1 MNTKIYLACP
11 MKPLYRESEQRI
23 ASILRFRGYNVY
35 FPAEY
40 KVPDA
45 WDLPNHM
52 WGQAVFEHDIEELD
66 AADIVVVLY
75 YGQETATGS
84 IWEAGYACG
93 KGKKVILVE
102 MIGGI
107 KDSLM
112 IFNGA
117 YAVLQGEKELE
128 RYDLINGERV
138 FTNTE
143 QI

>member
-1 MNTKIYLACP
+1 

-23 ASILRFRGYNVY
+23 ASILRFHGYNVY

-52 WGQAVFEHDIEELD
+52 WGLAVFEHDIEELD
-66 AADIVVVLY
+66 AADIVIVLY

-107 KDSLM
+107 FHGNQRNIHIRHRARLPFDRNGLPIRCCGSLPAPRRR
-112 IFNGA
+112 IC
-117 YAVLQGEKELE
+117 
-128 RYDLINGERV
+128 RR
-138 FTNTE
+138 
-143 QI
+143 

>member
-11 MKPLYRESEQRI
+11 MKPFYRESEKRI
-23 ASILRFRGYNVY
+23 VNILRYRGFNVY

-40 KVPDA
+40 KVLDA

-66 AADIVVVLY
+66 AADIVIVLY

-117 YAVLQGEKELE
+117 YSVLQGEKELE

>member
-1 MNTKIYLACP
+1 MNIKVYVACP
-11 MKPLYRESEQRI
+11 MNPAYRESEQRVVTT
-23 ASILRFRGYNVY
+23 LRLRGYNVY
-35 FPAEY
+35 FPAEF

-45 WDLPNHM
+45 WSLPNPE
-52 WGQAVFEHDIEELD
+52 WGKAVYDNDIEELNM
-66 AADIVVVLY
+66 ADVLVLLY

-84 IWEAGYACG
+84 IWEAGYACA

-102 MIGGI
+102 MLGGI

-128 RYDLINGERV
+128 HYDLINGEPK

>member
-1 MNTKIYLACP
+1 MNNKVYLACP
-11 MKPLYRESEQRI
+11 MKPSYRESEKRI
-23 ASILRFRGYNVY
+23 AKILRFRGYNVY

-45 WDLPNHM
+45 WELPNHM
-52 WGQAVFEHDIEELD
+52 WGRAVFEHDMEELD
-66 AADIVVVLY
+66 NADVVVVLY

-84 IWEAGYACG
+84 IWEAGYAYG

-102 MIGGI
+102 MLGGI

-128 RYDLINGERV
+128 QYDLIYGEHK

>member
-1 MNTKIYLACP
+1 MNPIY
-11 MKPLYRESEQRI
+11 RGSEERI
-23 ASILRFRGYNVY
+23 VKILRFRGYNVY

-45 WDLPNHM
+45 WELPNHM
-52 WGQAVFEHDIEELD
+52 WGKAVFEHDLEALD
-66 AADIVVVLY
+66 NADTVVLLY

-84 IWEAGYACG
+84 IWEAGYAYA
-93 KGKKVILVE
+93 KGKRVILVE
-102 MIGGI
+102 MLGGI

-117 YAVLQGEKELE
+117 YSVLQGEKELE
-128 RYDLINGERV
+128 HYDLIDGERQ

>member
-1 MNTKIYLACP
+1 MNTKVYMACP
-11 MKPLYRESEQRI
+11 MNPHFRESEQRI
-23 ASILRFRGYNVY
+23 ANILRFRGYNVY
-35 FPAEY
+35 FPAEF

-45 WDLPNHM
+45 WSLPNNE
-52 WGQAVFEHDIEELD
+52 WGKAVFDHDMEELD
-66 AADIVVVLY
+66 AADVVVLLY

-102 MIGGI
+102 MMGRM

-112 IFNGA
+112 IFNSS
-117 YAVLQGEKELE
+117 YAVLQGEKEIE
-128 RYDLINGERV
+128 HYDLVNGEPK